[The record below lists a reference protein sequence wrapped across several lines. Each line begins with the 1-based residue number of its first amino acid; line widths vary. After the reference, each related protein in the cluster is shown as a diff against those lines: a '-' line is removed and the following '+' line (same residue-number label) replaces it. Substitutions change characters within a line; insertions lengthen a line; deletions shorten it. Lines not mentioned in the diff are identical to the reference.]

1 MNIERHTC
9 AADELTWFKSSHSG
23 TNGGDCVEVAIA
35 PHTVHV
41 RDSKHQGGPRVR
53 VSVRAWSDFL
63 SEHSARLIECA
74 LGER

>member
-41 RDSKHQGGPRVR
+41 RDSKRAAGLHLR
-53 VSVRAWSDFL
+53 VSRRAWSGFL
-63 SEHSARLIECA
+63 TGVAAR
-74 LGER
+74 RT